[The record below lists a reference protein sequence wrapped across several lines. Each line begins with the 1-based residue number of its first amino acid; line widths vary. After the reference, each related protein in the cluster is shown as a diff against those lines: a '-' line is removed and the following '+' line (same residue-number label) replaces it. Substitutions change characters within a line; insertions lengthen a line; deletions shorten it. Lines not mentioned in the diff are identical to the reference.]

1 MTTTVLVLGTTLV
14 GLLLFGVVIVALAI
28 QQAKQRGRLEAE
40 AEHNQRAAEN
50 AEAMGKVLAES
61 RDPDGPG
68 DSDRMRD
75 GTF

>member
-1 MTTTVLVLGTTLV
+1 MTAALIIIA
-14 GLLLFGVVIVALAI
+14 GLLLVLVVTIALFYW
-28 QQAKQRGRLEAE
+28 RGRRDGRLEAE

-50 AEAMGKVLAES
+50 AEAMGKVLSES
-61 RDPDGPG
+61 RDPDGSG

>member
-1 MTTTVLVLGTTLV
+1 MTAAYVLLGFLVLLA
-14 GLLLFGVVIVALAI
+14 FVIVLLRI
-28 QQAKQRGRLEAE
+28 DAKRDGRLEAE

-61 RDPDGPG
+61 RDPDGSG

>member
-1 MTTTVLVLGTTLV
+1 MSALIGGGLGSLLILMFV
-14 GLLLFGVVIVALAI
+14 FGLIL
-28 QQAKQRGRLEAE
+28 QAKQQGRLEAE

-61 RDPDGPG
+61 RDPDGSG